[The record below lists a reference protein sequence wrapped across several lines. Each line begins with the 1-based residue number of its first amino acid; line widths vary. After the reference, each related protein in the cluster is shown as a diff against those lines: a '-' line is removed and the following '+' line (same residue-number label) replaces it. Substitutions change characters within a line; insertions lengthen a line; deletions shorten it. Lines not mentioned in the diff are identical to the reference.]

1 MMKKWHMR
9 NNMTR
14 LPGVI
19 ISLLITLLLVICF
32 FIYHNDT
39 YSYSL
44 TDKEQQMV
52 SKLLQQPDTRYFGYY
67 SVALPAEF
75 IPAPEMFMV
84 IQGSDM
90 TKIESKQQYYPAFE
104 QFLNRYKEKLKN
116 TRPDSSDDAPF
127 LKQIHPLPSG
137 MKGEIFERMEHQGF
151 PDVAR
156 ILEAY
161 RWDDGV
167 TFKIIMKAR
176 DGRSSKYDQDRETFK
191 GSYRYDIPEKKSLL
205 LSVLSGLHP
214 RKDNQRPQGSNLA
227 IKYGQ
232 VDESLLGEYEMTVKY
247 LNKYGIAINFD
258 TDNSAYRDT
267 PLLKK
272 DHRVMESSYG
282 TTLYKGS
289 RKVNGLDAAEW
300 LVREDRVS
308 EGLPFTSY
316 MFTLRINEDRA
327 GGKSPLEMNMIY
339 TSQEKN
345 PDEILSESQ
354 LVAVW
359 QHITETLEY
368 HKSW

>member
-1 MMKKWHMR
+1 MMKKWHIR
-9 NNMTR
+9 NNLTHQ
-14 LPGVI
+14 PGVV
-19 ISLLITLLLVICF
+19 ISLLITLLVVTGF
-32 FIYHNDT
+32 FKYHNNN

-44 TDKEQQMV
+44 TNKEQQMV
-52 SKLLQQPDTRYFGYY
+52 STLLQQPETRYFGYY

-90 TKIESKQQYYPAFE
+90 TKIESKQQYYPPFE
-104 QFLNRYKEKLKN
+104 QFLDRYKEELKN
-116 TRPDSSDDAPF
+116 TRPDSSDDAPY
-127 LKQIHPLPSG
+127 LKKTEMLPSG
-137 MKGEIFERMEHQGF
+137 MSGVLFERMEAQYYA
-151 PDVAR
+151 DVSR
-156 ILEAY
+156 VLEAY
-161 RWDDGV
+161 KWDNGI
-167 TFKIIMKAR
+167 TFKIMMKAR
-176 DGRSSKYDQDRETFK
+176 DGRSSKYDRDREIFK
-191 GSYRYDIPEKKSLL
+191 SSYRYDIPEKKSIL

-214 RKDNQRPQGSNLA
+214 RKDNQRPQGNNLA

-232 VDESLLGEYEMTVKY
+232 VKESLLGEYEMTVKY
-247 LNKYGIAINFD
+247 LNKYGIEINFSM
-258 TDNSAYRDT
+258 DNGPYRET

-289 RKVNGLDAAEW
+289 RKVNGLDVVEW
-300 LVREDRVS
+300 LVRENRVS
-308 EGLPFTSY
+308 EGIPMTSY
-316 MFTLRINEDRA
+316 TFTLIINEDRV
-327 GGKSPLEMNMIY
+327 GGGTPLEVNMIY

-345 PDEILSESQ
+345 ADEILSESE